1 MASTDRRATGTM
13 APPDRRLLWI
23 GICILAATL
32 IWLPWAAGGRS
43 PVGQAGVV
51 LLLALAGATGLLA
64 CDVHPAP
71 AALPWLA
78 LGVLLAGASAVRT
91 IYPDRTVQA
100 LLLLAAYVL
109 AGTLAVRG
117 ARTSPQLERILLDA
131 GALSGIAVVL
141 LGLVWLSRGND
152 GGFYA
157 NALIGPFGYPNAL
170 AGFLLLV
177 GGSATATL
185 QPDRSHVERGA
196 ALLACAACVLGL
208 YFTRSRGVWVATVVG
223 CLSWA
228 LIQRRRWRL
237 SHWLWMSLAVLG
249 VLVGLALAGNRWGT
263 LVQSLWPGV
272 GDGTAD
278 TSIRWRLSV
287 WQWTWAM
294 IRDHPWLGVGPG
306 AFPVALLHYQQ
317 VPYVGGEN
325 PHNLY
330 AEIAAEYG
338 LPLAV
343 LAFLGLLFCLARAA
357 RNVQRLPLAHPVRS
371 RRAALLAA
379 VIAFAVHS
387 GTDLD
392 WSYPAVALLAA
403 VLLGL
408 LAAGAPARPP
418 LEDRHSSLW
427 RVATLLALTIV
438 AVLALTRY
446 YSGTL
451 VSWGRDA
458 VATGRVADARRD
470 LDRARQLNPLSTS
483 TLYWLAW
490 AQRQAGDLAGAGKTA
505 DRAVRIAPEDPN
517 TSALAGEMAL
527 TAGRWETAIAYF
539 QRAVDGAPAAHLRF
553 HAGLL
558 DAAVAGGKT
567 AEAMHAYA
575 RATAL
580 FTDERVTSN
589 EARCLAPADRYLL
602 ARMSRVVAFLPPSG
616 TAEFDR
622 GAARARA
629 ERLAQPDPRGIC
641 ATGGRSGQTSPEAA
655 VVSFWHAWSE
665 GGRTG
670 ARAYLLSERA
680 RQAPAQTH
688 FALSEA
694 SPSQAIHVAWISAL
708 SGGPAQAT
716 VVYQVE
722 RDDGDDPKGR
732 CARTDTRFTPDGW
745 FLVDLPLIETVS
757 CRP

>member
-1 MASTDRRATGTM
+1 MGSTDRRATETM
-13 APPDRRLLWI
+13 APPERRPLCI
-23 GICILAATL
+23 ATGILAVTL
-32 IWLPWAAGGRS
+32 IGLPWAAGGRS
-43 PVGQAGVV
+43 SAGQAGVV
-51 LLLALAGATGLLA
+51 LLLALAGAAGFLTRDA
-64 CDVHPAP
+64 HPAP

-78 LGVLLAGASAVRT
+78 LGTILAGASALHS
-91 IYPDRTVQA
+91 IYPDRTVQT
-100 LLLLAAYVL
+100 LLLLVAYAL
-109 AGTLAVRG
+109 AGALAARAV
-117 ARTSPQLERILLDA
+117 RTSPHLERVLLDA
-131 GALSGIAVVL
+131 GALSGLVVVL

-177 GGSATATL
+177 GGSAAATL
-185 QPDRSHVERGA
+185 QPDRSRVERGA
-196 ALLACAACVLGL
+196 ALLACAACVLGI
-208 YFTRSRGVWVATVVG
+208 YFTRSRGVWIAVVVG

-237 SHWLWMSLAVLG
+237 SHWLWMSLAILCL
-249 VLVGLALAGNRWGT
+249 LVGLALAGNRWGT
-263 LVQSLWPGV
+263 LVQALWSGG
-272 GDGTAD
+272 GDGPAD
-278 TSIRWRLSV
+278 TSIHWRLSV
-287 WQWTWAM
+287 LQWTWGM

-317 VPYVGGEN
+317 IPYLGGEN

-330 AEIAAEYG
+330 AEVAAEYG
-338 LPLAV
+338 LPLAI
-343 LAFLGLLFCLARAA
+343 LAFVGLLLYLARAA
-357 RNVQRLPLAHPVRS
+357 RAVQRLPLAHPVRS

-379 VIAFAVHS
+379 VVAFAVHS

-408 LAAGAPARPP
+408 LAADAPARPP
-418 LEDRHSSLW
+418 SEDRHRSRW
-427 RVATLLALTIV
+427 RAATLLALTLV

-458 VATGRVADARRD
+458 MAAGSVADARRD
-470 LDRARQLNPLSTS
+470 LDRARLLNPLSTS

-490 AQRQAGDLAGAGKTA
+490 AQRQAGDLAGATETA

-517 TSALAGEMAL
+517 TSALAGDMAL
-527 TAGRWETAIAYF
+527 TAGRWETAMAHF
-539 QRAVDGAPAAHLRF
+539 QRAVDRAPAAHLRF
-553 HAGLL
+553 YVGLL
-558 DAAVAGGKT
+558 DAAAAGERW

-575 RATAL
+575 RATSL
-580 FTDERVTSN
+580 FTDERVTGN

-616 TAEFDR
+616 TAELDR
-622 GAARARA
+622 GTARARA
-629 ERLAQPDPRGIC
+629 ERLSRPDPRGIC
-641 ATGGRSGQTSPEAA
+641 ATGGRAGQTSPEAA
-655 VVSFWHAWSE
+655 VVSFWQAWSE
-665 GGRTG
+665 GGRAAAET
-670 ARAYLLSERA
+670 YLLSEQPRHAPGQTRA
-680 RQAPAQTH
+680 TIPG
-688 FALSEA
+688 A
-694 SPSQAIHVAWISAL
+694 SPSQHIRVAWISAL
-708 SGGPAQAT
+708 SGGPTQAT
-716 VVYQVE
+716 VVYEVV

-732 CARTDTRFTPDGW
+732 CARTDTRFMPDGW
-745 FLVDLPLIETVS
+745 YLVDLPLIETVP